1 MKKLNKVAALALATM
16 MGLSMT
22 ACGNGNT
29 PAQPG
34 NTGAE
39 PGTTTVSDSG
49 AVVID
54 VYRRTFNL
62 GAVDDA
68 QVKKVEDA
76 INAYIA
82 DKINVQIVLHD
93 IASEYEDKAN
103 LALNNGEIDLLWTA
117 SWESTIGTKDLYASN
132 AVYDIT
138 DLLPGSALYDS
149 MDANTWEA
157 SKYGGKNYFIPVYK
171 DNVEGYDFMFRKELV
186 DKYGWDTTSVKTLAD
201 LEPMLA
207 DAAAE

>member
-1 MKKLNKVAALALATM
+1 MKKLNKVAALALATV

-22 ACGNGNT
+22 ACGNGNGT
-29 PAQPG
+29 TSQG
-34 NTGAE
+34 GTTSVE

-93 IASEYEDKAN
+93 IADYLEGEVVIRLVKKTHREKRLEEEENAAVEAELHQFSDK
-103 LALNNGEIDLLWTA
+103 
-117 SWESTIGTKDLYASN
+117 
-132 AVYDIT
+132 
-138 DLLPGSALYDS
+138 
-149 MDANTWEA
+149 
-157 SKYGGKNYFIPVYK
+157 
-171 DNVEGYDFMFRKELV
+171 
-186 DKYGWDTTSVKTLAD
+186 
-201 LEPMLA
+201 
-207 DAAAE
+207 

>member
-1 MKKLNKVAALALATM
+1 MKKLNKVAALALATV

-22 ACGNGNT
+22 ACGNGAGN
-29 PAQPG
+29 G
-34 NTGAE
+34 NTQGGGAGVE

-103 LALNNGEIDLLWTA
+103 LALNNGEIDLLWK
-117 SWESTIGTKDLYASN
+117 IGRAH
-132 AVYDIT
+132 V
-138 DLLPGSALYDS
+138 
-149 MDANTWEA
+149 
-157 SKYGGKNYFIPVYK
+157 
-171 DNVEGYDFMFRKELV
+171 
-186 DKYGWDTTSVKTLAD
+186 
-201 LEPMLA
+201 
-207 DAAAE
+207 

>member
-1 MKKLNKVAALALATM
+1 MKKLNRVASAILA
-16 MGLSMT
+16 GLMT
-22 ACGNGNT
+22 VSLCACGGGTGSGDNGNG
-29 PAQPG
+29 G
-34 NTGAE
+34 NG
-39 PGTTTVSDSG
+39 GTTTVSESG

-68 QVKKVEDA
+68 QVAKVQDA

-103 LALNNGEIDLLWTA
+103 LAINAKEVDLLWTA

-138 DLLPGSALYDS
+138 DLLPGSALYGS
-149 MDANTWEA
+149 MDENTWKA
-157 SKYGGKNYFIPVYK
+157 SQYGGKNYFIPVYK
-171 DNVEGYDFMFRKELV
+171 DNVEGYDFMFRQELV
-186 DKYGWDTTSVKTLAD
+186 DKYGWDITKVKKLAD

-207 DAAAE
+207 DCAS